1 MKSLFCSALL
11 GGEKTAGDSTHMVC
25 RVEPRLFVVSPTKLG
40 LVLCSYCHAA
50 GAALGEESEGA
61 LMAAGADGGDDGG
74 GEPDHG
80 LERRSHYSRILRADP
95 SSFSRILRGQS
106 SSFSRILR
114 GNGRSNSFSRILRG
128 NPAGFS
134 RIMRASP
141 SSFSRILR

>member
-1 MKSLFCSALL
+1 MRQYQHSVPSYCCSLF
-11 GGEKTAGDSTHMVC
+11 
-25 RVEPRLFVVSPTKLG
+25 SPTELG

-50 GAALGEESEGA
+50 GASLGEENEGA
-61 LMAAGADGGDDGG
+61 LTADHVAGADGEGGGG
-74 GEPDHG
+74 GELSHG

-95 SSFSRILRGQS
+95 SSFSRILRGNS
-106 SSFSRILR
+106 
-114 GNGRSNSFSRILRG
+114 GSNSFSRILRG